1 MTGMRAG
8 AAKHPTGTTDR
19 PVAHLPSLLFH
30 PLFDPLPGIALGSGV
45 MPGERS
51 VMDIFEDLGGCALIA
66 AVALIGLLLIVV
78 VIVVLLTGALPD
90 FGA

>member
-1 MTGMRAG
+1 
-8 AAKHPTGTTDR
+8 
-19 PVAHLPSLLFH
+19 
-30 PLFDPLPGIALGSGV
+30 
-45 MPGERS
+45 
-51 VMDIFEDLGGCALIA
+51 MDIFEDLGGCALIA